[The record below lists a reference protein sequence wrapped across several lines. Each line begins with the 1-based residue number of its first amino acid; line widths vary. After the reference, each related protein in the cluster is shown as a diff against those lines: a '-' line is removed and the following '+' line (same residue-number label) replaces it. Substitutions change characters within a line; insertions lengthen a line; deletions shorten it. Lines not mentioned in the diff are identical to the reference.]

1 MFNKITKYAS
11 VHLLKH
17 ATRSLIACSAG
28 IVFVFVGLHTAIEKP
43 TPLKTIV
50 TKSTAQHVTTAP
62 KKVVKPTLITTPAVV
77 APPAP
82 VVKPVTPVTKPA
94 TTVAKSVP
102 VVTPAPGSS
111 VSSLTPTPPASS
123 GGSGGSS
130 SPPTTTTSY
139 TSTNWSG
146 YLSGTGTFSA
156 ISGSWNATEP
166 TGNGST
172 TTADGTWIGIGGV
185 TTDDLIQVGTDN
197 TITAGGHVTT
207 SAFYEILPAASV
219 NIPSLTVT
227 PGDSMSAAISKLS
240 GNQWSVTITDNTNS
254 ESYNT
259 TLTYAS
265 SESSA
270 EWIEEDPSYS
280 ATRQIPFDNFGS
292 ASFSS
297 ALSTMDGSSL
307 NLTGSDA
314 APITM
319 VNQSDQTIA
328 VPSAI
333 GSDGASFSVTQ

>member
-1 MFNKITKYAS
+1 
-11 VHLLKH
+11 
-17 ATRSLIACSAG
+17 
-28 IVFVFVGLHTAIEKP
+28 
-43 TPLKTIV
+43 
-50 TKSTAQHVTTAP
+50 
-62 KKVVKPTLITTPAVV
+62 
-77 APPAP
+77 
-82 VVKPVTPVTKPA
+82 
-94 TTVAKSVP
+94 
-102 VVTPAPGSS
+102 
-111 VSSLTPTPPASS
+111 
-123 GGSGGSS
+123 
-130 SPPTTTTSY
+130 
-139 TSTNWSG
+139 
-146 YLSGTGTFSA
+146 
-156 ISGSWNATEP
+156 
-166 TGNGST
+166 
-172 TTADGTWIGIGGV
+172 
-185 TTDDLIQVGTDN
+185 
-197 TITAGGHVTT
+197 
-207 SAFYEILPAASV
+207 
-219 NIPSLTVT
+219 
-227 PGDSMSAAISKLS
+227 MSAAISKLS

>member
-1 MFNKITKYAS
+1 
-11 VHLLKH
+11 
-17 ATRSLIACSAG
+17 
-28 IVFVFVGLHTAIEKP
+28 
-43 TPLKTIV
+43 
-50 TKSTAQHVTTAP
+50 
-62 KKVVKPTLITTPAVV
+62 
-77 APPAP
+77 
-82 VVKPVTPVTKPA
+82 
-94 TTVAKSVP
+94 
-102 VVTPAPGSS
+102 
-111 VSSLTPTPPASS
+111 
-123 GGSGGSS
+123 
-130 SPPTTTTSY
+130 
-139 TSTNWSG
+139 
-146 YLSGTGTFSA
+146 
-156 ISGSWNATEP
+156 
-166 TGNGST
+166 
-172 TTADGTWIGIGGV
+172 V